1 MRQTNHNGRVNAKT
15 GKAYSRKHN
24 DRQYDVTKADNID
37 PSMVPKN
44 IIIHYDRDN
53 NPIYIDSTDENRTS
67 IDAHEHELYQELFGE
82 SLSAHHR
89 RNEAA
94 RHSERNKS
102 IDDLLDGKNTCPEE
116 TIFQIG
122 SVDDGSPPPLFLLQI
137 YEEYQSRVKRLYGD
151 NIHFLDAVLHLD
163 EAVPHLHIRKV
174 WTYED
179 KDGLDISQNKALEQ
193 MGFIRPDPDKEQS
206 KWNNAK
212 ITFSEWE
219 RNLKL
224 ELCEKHQ
231 IKVEKD
237 PKTPGKSTM
246 TKEEA
251 IALKLKENNIET
263 RKELMAAEKK
273 LEAVN
278 ADLVSEEEKTKAIT
292 DKNIFGMEKKIVMI
306 PDEFRRWQRSAE
318 TKEHNEALKQ
328 EIKDKE
334 RDLEKREYN
343 LDNREWGLK
352 EREDSVDDQLK
363 KLDAYRKKLE
373 RKEENLQSEVSAKV
387 KSGIE
392 AALSSKIKER
402 QAFIERKE
410 EELDA
415 REKKLNSVEQH
426 QYEVQVHLQVLS
438 KRLDKREKDLDEEVK
453 RSVAEII
460 KDAFRDF
467 FTQFKANFIRLFK
480 GSKQESVISVIR
492 EMPID
497 SGTADRLFSYGFT
510 SARGLTVGDVI
521 DHAESED
528 IREALHEAG
537 AGYRQ
542 IRESDVDTVKEGL
555 SKGADIEEIITV
567 VAEQA
572 SERIVQHRSR

>member
-67 IDAHEHELYQELFGE
+67 IDTHEHELYQELFGE
-82 SLSAHHR
+82 SLSAQHR

-94 RHSERNKS
+94 RHPERNKS

-137 YEEYQSRVKRLYGD
+137 FEEYQSRVKSLYGD

-174 WTYED
+174 WTYEG

-251 IALKLKENNIET
+251 IALKLKENNIEI

-292 DKNIFGMEKKIVMI
+292 DKNIFGMEKKIVMT

-343 LDNREWGLK
+343 LDKREWDLK

-363 KLDAYRKKLE
+363 KLNAYRKKLE
-373 RKEENLQSEVSAKV
+373 RKEENLQSEVSARV

-392 AALSSKIKER
+392 AALPSKIKER
-402 QAFIERKE
+402 QTFIDRKE

-426 QYEVQVHLQVLS
+426 QYEVQVHLQALS
-438 KRLDKREKDLDEEVK
+438 KRLDKREKDLAEEVK
-453 RSVAEII
+453 RSVAETI

-497 SGTADRLFSYGFT
+497 SAAAGRLFSYGFT
-510 SARGLTVGDVI
+510 SVRGLTVGDVL
-521 DHAESED
+521 DRAESED

-542 IRESDVDTVKEGL
+542 IRESDVDAVRDGL

>member
-67 IDAHEHELYQELFGE
+67 IDTHEHKLYQELFGE
-82 SLSAHHR
+82 SLSAQHR

-94 RHSERNKS
+94 RHPERNKS

-137 YEEYQSRVKRLYGD
+137 FEEYQSRVKSLYGD

-174 WTYED
+174 WTYEG

-251 IALKLKENNIET
+251 IALKLKENNIEI

-292 DKNIFGMEKKIVMI
+292 DKNIFVMEKKIVMT

-328 EIKDKE
+328 DIKDKE

-343 LDNREWGLK
+343 LDKREWDLK

-363 KLDAYRKKLE
+363 KLNAYRKKLE
-373 RKEENLQSEVSAKV
+373 RKEENLQSEVSARV

-392 AALSSKIKER
+392 AALPSKIKER
-402 QAFIERKE
+402 QTFIDRKE

-426 QYEVQVHLQVLS
+426 QYEVQVHLQALS

-497 SGTADRLFSYGFT
+497 SAAADRLFSYGFT
-510 SARGLTVGDVI
+510 SVRGLTVGDVL
-521 DHAESED
+521 DRAESED

-542 IRESDVDTVKEGL
+542 IRESDVDAVKEGL
-555 SKGADIEEIITV
+555 SKGADIEDIITV